1 MKKERKK
8 LLQFQTKEVDKQ
20 ISEYKKTF
28 NKNDLNLLLKKN
40 QISDQIIVYKE
51 NVSEITI
58 LQKNLEA
65 KTLEI
70 SSLQGKIIEIEQKFK
85 NQIDGLANSHKAH
98 LIIIE
103 ESTKFM
109 GKELL
114 KEKENLIETIKILK
128 EKILILEVHL
138 ARIRTKKKNLKNLYH
153 ETLKKSEYGYDE
165 LRKYYEEEIIALKR
179 NIDGFEGELKGVLS
193 RNEELEEEIRE
204 FYRDKEQI
212 LKDLAMEK
220 REKTL
225 YKSRFEELLGQI
237 KEMRGMKEEV
247 RDNSLRNVET
257 YYENMQEIIGKCMR
271 NCEDRSQFQEKE
283 RVIQQVYS
291 MPSAVSMCHC
301 NKNGSMCHCIN
312 NGPICNCSNNG
323 TFVIEKERPIIKE
336 RNPQCIHLEDT

>member
-1 MKKERKK
+1 M
-8 LLQFQTKEVDKQ
+8 
-20 ISEYKKTF
+20 
-28 NKNDLNLLLKKN
+28 
-40 QISDQIIVYKE
+40 
-51 NVSEITI
+51 
-58 LQKNLEA
+58 
-65 KTLEI
+65 
-70 SSLQGKIIEIEQKFK
+70 
-85 NQIDGLANSHKAH
+85 
-98 LIIIE
+98 
-103 ESTKFM
+103 
-109 GKELL
+109 
-114 KEKENLIETIKILK
+114 
-128 EKILILEVHL
+128 
-138 ARIRTKKKNLKNLYH
+138 
-153 ETLKKSEYGYDE
+153 
-165 LRKYYEEEIIALKR
+165 KR